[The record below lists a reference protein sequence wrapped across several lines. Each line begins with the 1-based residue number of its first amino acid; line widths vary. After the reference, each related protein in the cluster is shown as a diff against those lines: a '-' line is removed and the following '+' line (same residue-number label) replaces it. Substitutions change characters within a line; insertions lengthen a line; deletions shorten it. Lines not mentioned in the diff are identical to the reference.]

1 MCFAPTIQHC
11 SLPVRRP
18 QPFMPPP
25 TSLPTTAPVDVVP
38 TRVTCPRIN
47 TATDR
52 RPNTIQPASQPSHPA
67 SQPATPAPPTFHAT
81 HPLTPFSRVL
91 IPILGSQHRATPY
104 LLPPCSSATYP
115 SLPILRVSLPVTLTL
130 TIRRFTVALD
140 LLVPLPFLFLLSSP
154 FVLLLVRACPSH
166 SLSFSPFTSLSLSF
180 STCHKVLAVFFGLV
194 CRLGQPPLL
203 AKRSSKAGP
212 GRHKKRMRRRE
223 RRESDE

>member
-18 QPFMPPP
+18 QPFVPPP
-25 TSLPTTAPVDVVP
+25 ISPPTTAPVDVVP

-52 RPNTIQPASQPSHPA
+52 RPNTIQPAKPA
-67 SQPATPAPPTFHAT
+67 SQPATPAPPTFYAT

-104 LLPPCSSATYP
+104 FLPLCSSATYP
-115 SLPILRVSLPVTLTL
+115 SLPILLRVSLPVTLTL
-130 TIRRFTVALD
+130 TIRRLTVALD

-166 SLSFSPFTSLSLSF
+166 SLSFSLFTSLSLSF
-180 STCHKVLAVFFGLV
+180 SLNMLQGLAVSFGLV

-203 AKRSSKAGP
+203 AKRSSKTEP